1 MTWAGHISYDGQGM
15 NADELIALNE
25 EIAGMARAGLPLD
38 QGLAALARD
47 MGRGRLKQVTA
58 ALAQDLKAGH
68 PLPEALNRQA
78 GRVPG
83 FYGALVAAG
92 IRTGRIAEV
101 LATLTIY
108 ARAMVGLRVLIFDA
122 LFYPGLVLVI
132 GLALFAGLCFG
143 ILPQFDEV
151 FRSFHL
157 RLPSVTEFA
166 MKFARNPV
174 ANFIVPFCLVT
185 FCLVLAYVSTRFT
198 ERGRYRAAEVLY
210 SIPLVGTLIHSARLA
225 AFTELLAILV
235 DQSLPLPEAFE
246 LAGEAS
252 SDPIMAWQARDICR
266 QLREG
271 RSLGDTL
278 RGRGLVPEWVSWM
291 TRLGE
296 QRGSLGKTLH
306 QVAELYRRQ
315 VEMRAALLRTVLP
328 PLFIFAIGGFIVGF
342 FVFAAMLP
350 MVKLLE
356 GLSK

>member
-1 MTWAGHISYDGQGM
+1 M

-58 ALAQDLKAGH
+58 ALAEDLKAGH

-83 FYGALVAAG
+83 FYGGLIAAG

-101 LATLTIY
+101 LATLTNY
-108 ARAMVGLRVLIFDA
+108 ARAMVGLRTLIVDA
-122 LFYPGLVLVI
+122 LLYPGLVLLI
-132 GLALFAGLCFG
+132 GVALFVLLCVG
-143 ILPQFDEV
+143 ILPQFDEI
-151 FRSFHL
+151 FRGFQL
-157 RLPSVTEFA
+157 RLPWLTEVA
-166 MKFARNPV
+166 MRFGRKPGVMILVPLGLV
-174 ANFIVPFCLVT
+174 AFCL
-185 FCLVLAYVSTRFT
+185 LLAYLSTRFT
-198 ERGRYRAAEVLY
+198 ERGRYRAAEILY
-210 SIPLVGTLIHSARLA
+210 SVPLIGTLVHSARMA

-235 DQSLPLPEAFE
+235 DHSLPLPEAFE
-246 LAGEAS
+246 LAGEAT

-266 QLREG
+266 QLGEG
-271 RSLGDTL
+271 RSLGDAL

-296 QRGSLGKTLH
+296 QRGTLGKTLH

-315 VEMRAALLRTVLP
+315 VEMRAALLRSVLP
-328 PLFIFAIGGFIVGF
+328 PFFIVVIGGFIVGF
-342 FVFAAMLP
+342 FVLAAMLP
-350 MVKLLE
+350 MIKLLE

>member
-1 MTWAGHISYDGQGM
+1 M

-58 ALAQDLKAGH
+58 ALAEDLKAGH
-68 PLPEALNRQA
+68 PLPEALNRRA
-78 GRVPG
+78 GQVPG
-83 FYGALVAAG
+83 FYGGLIAAG

-101 LATLTIY
+101 LATLTNY
-108 ARAMVGLRVLIFDA
+108 ARAMVGLRALIVDA
-122 LFYPGLVLVI
+122 LFYPAMVLVF
-132 GLALFAGLCFG
+132 GVVLFVLLCVG
-143 ILPQFDEV
+143 ILPQFDDI
-151 FRSFHL
+151 FRGFQL
-157 RLPSVTEFA
+157 RLPWVTEAA
-166 MKFARNPV
+166 MKLGRRPV
-174 ANFIVPFCLVT
+174 TMILVPLAVVAFCL
-185 FCLVLAYVSTRFT
+185 LLAYLGTRFT

-210 SIPLVGTLIHSARLA
+210 SVPLIGTLVHSARLA

-235 DQSLPLPEAFE
+235 DHSLPLPEAFA

-271 RSLGDTL
+271 RSLGETL

-291 TRLGE
+291 TGLGE
-296 QRGSLGKTLH
+296 QRGTLGKTLH

-315 VEMRAALLRTVLP
+315 VEMRAALLRSVLP
-328 PLFIFAIGGFIVGF
+328 PLFIVVIGGFIVGF
-342 FVFAAMLP
+342 FVLAAMLP
-350 MVKLLE
+350 LIKLLE